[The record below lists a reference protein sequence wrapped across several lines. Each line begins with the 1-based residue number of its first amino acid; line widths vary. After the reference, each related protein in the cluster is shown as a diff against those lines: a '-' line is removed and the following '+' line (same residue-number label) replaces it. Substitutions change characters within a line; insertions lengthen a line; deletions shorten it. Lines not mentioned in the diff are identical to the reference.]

1 MITDDGAWN
10 LDLFGLLEKV
20 IRRIVGIPSPHSVF
34 MESEK
39 SGVADSFGNIKGL
52 NGNGLSQNCKTVITS
67 AWVMLIG
74 NVSLG
79 LSLGAFRRIL
89 ISSFFK
95 AHPGVAV
102 MYEAGFA
109 AAEENC
115 KTEIGVDS
123 WTDTLEAAKVI
134 QESPSNGSNY
144 ALIRRIHQL
153 LS

>member
-20 IRRIVGIPSPHSVF
+20 LFLSKVSMGNFIKVHGIR
-34 MESEK
+34 K
-39 SGVADSFGNIKGL
+39 KW
-52 NGNGLSQNCKTVITS
+52 NGLSQNCKTVITS

-115 KTEIGVDS
+115 KTEIG
-123 WTDTLEAAKVI
+123 TDTLEAAKVI

>member
-1 MITDDGAWN
+1 MKPLISLIIDHSSLDLDCLLSDMIT
-10 LDLFGLLEKV
+10 EK
-20 IRRIVGIPSPHSVF
+20 F
-34 MESEK
+34 MESEE
-39 SGVADSFGNIKGL
+39 SGVADSLGNIKGL

-115 KTEIGVDS
+115 ETEIG
-123 WTDTLEAAKVI
+123 TDTLEPAKAI
-134 QESPSNGSNY
+134 QESPSNSSNY